1 MTLEFNRDGSLKISK
16 ELIKSKQ
23 IERESIVLRR
33 VQVNINN
40 PAIAQVRIEY
50 PKDIENPRKII
61 DYYKQIRNKRFQS
74 VEHTIRRIDKK
85 TFVIEVR
92 NGTKY
97 MYSSLEYLIKCFESK
112 LKTENNIIITGNCDK
127 FS

>member
-61 DYYKQIRNKRFQS
+61 DYYKQIRNKRFQT
-74 VEHTIRRIDKK
+74 VGHTIRRIDKK

>member
-74 VEHTIRRIDKK
+74 VEHTIRQVDKK

-112 LKTENNIIITGNCDK
+112 LKTKNNVIITGVWDK
-127 FS
+127 YN